1 MIDQRLINALQP
13 QTKQTK
19 QILPPI
25 RSQSTHA
32 VVHPP
37 LSPMKRM
44 DVFLCLLFLFVFLPL
59 CTVLG
64 TVSAIQALLNDWST
78 SGLPF
83 QCQSG

>member
-1 MIDQRLINALQP
+1 MGA
-13 QTKQTK
+13 
-19 QILPPI
+19 
-25 RSQSTHA
+25 
-32 VVHPP
+32 P
-37 LSPMKRM
+37 LMFGWPAYFYWKSSWNQDGYMKRM